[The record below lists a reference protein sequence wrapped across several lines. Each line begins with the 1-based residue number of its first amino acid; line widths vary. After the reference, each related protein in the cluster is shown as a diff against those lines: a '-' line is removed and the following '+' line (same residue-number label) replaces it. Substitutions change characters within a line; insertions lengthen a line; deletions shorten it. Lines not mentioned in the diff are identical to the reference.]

1 LLAVGPFGGFG
12 SGCAPDE
19 LQALPLIHG
28 LPGRAAAISRTA
40 LIAFPIFFI
49 AWASAP
55 GIGTGLTVDQAN
67 GLGAADHGPMA
78 DAIQGYFD
86 SPVLFALSLV
96 ANGTWIVAMI
106 AAALAFRRAEAPTA
120 VAWLIGFS
128 SLFVAHDAGPV
139 GAIGLLCLATVAIL
153 LQREQAPAL
162 ATP

>member
-1 LLAVGPFGGFG
+1 
-12 SGCAPDE
+12 
-19 LQALPLIHG
+19 
-28 LPGRAAAISRTA
+28 
-40 LIAFPIFFI
+40 
-49 AWASAP
+49 
-55 GIGTGLTVDQAN
+55 
-67 GLGAADHGPMA
+67 MA

-96 ANGTWIVAMI
+96 ANGTWIVAMV

-120 VAWLIGFS
+120 VVWLIGFS

-139 GAIGLLCLATVAIL
+139 GAIGLLCVATVAIL